1 MKQKFKIC
9 LFNQPFFTIKEGGM
23 NMYSLPKKV
32 TIIEVGPRDGLQ
44 NEKNVVPTDVKLQFI
59 EQLQQAGVEEME
71 LSSFVSPKWVPQ
83 MSDAKEIVTNVK
95 KMGRQF
101 VLTPNKKGI
110 DLALEN
116 GAKNVAVFVG
126 VSDSF
131 NKKNINKTT
140 RESMNELQPLVE
152 KLIEEG
158 YFVRACISTAFYCP
172 FEGAVDPQKV
182 TELCKEFVS
191 WGVQELSVADTI
203 GMANPKESYELFH
216 TLINEFPQT
225 LITAHF
231 HDTRKMGIANI
242 FAALQAGIS
251 RFDTSA
257 GGLGGCPFAPGATG
271 NVATEDV
278 VNMLHKM
285 DISTNINIDKLL
297 HAVDII
303 SPHVSR
309 PIETGMYKLFK
320 SK

>member
-1 MKQKFKIC
+1 M
-9 LFNQPFFTIKEGGM
+9 
-23 NMYSLPKKV
+23 
-32 TIIEVGPRDGLQ
+32 
-44 NEKNVVPTDVKLQFI
+44 
-59 EQLQQAGVEEME
+59 
-71 LSSFVSPKWVPQ
+71 
-83 MSDAKEIVTNVK
+83 
-95 KMGRQF
+95 
-101 VLTPNKKGI
+101 
-110 DLALEN
+110 EN
-116 GAKNVAVFVG
+116 GAKSVAVFVG

-140 RESMNELQPLVE
+140 RESMNELKPLVE
-152 KLIEEG
+152 KLIEVG

-172 FEGAVDPQKV
+172 FEGAVDPEKV

-203 GMANPKESYELFH
+203 GMANPKESYALFH
-216 TLINEFPQT
+216 TLINVFPHT

-242 FAALQAGIS
+242 FAALQAGVS

-285 DISTNINIDKLL
+285 DITTNIDIDELL
-297 HAVDII
+297 NAVDII
-303 SPHVSR
+303 SPYVSR